1 MFTLP
6 IPPVEPTYTEAF
18 SRKVLPEQYINNII
32 DYNFVERRK
41 LYVRT
46 VVMVNHTYCVTVD
59 KNTRQKCRGL

>member
-18 SRKVLPEQYINNII
+18 SRKVLPEQCINNMI
-32 DYNFVERRK
+32 DYSFVERRK

-46 VVMVNHTYCVTVD
+46 VVIVITHTA
-59 KNTRQKCRGL
+59 LL